1 MCRKC
6 CPMCLQMS
14 QHSRLLQVQL
24 HPGYLLFRLAF
35 YKQYLI
41 LRCVCPYGYELA
53 PDGRHCQ
60 DIDECSTE
68 ANNCRYDCKNLI
80 GSFVC
85 VCPEGFKKVPGSQD
99 ECTDIDEC
107 LGDGRTLCGPGGTC
121 FNSPGGYS
129 CLCGQV
135 YFICE
140 ANRVVS

>member
-1 MCRKC
+1 M
-6 CPMCLQMS
+6 
-14 QHSRLLQVQL
+14 
-24 HPGYLLFRLAF
+24 
-35 YKQYLI
+35 
-41 LRCVCPYGYELA
+41 CPYGYELA

-135 YFICE
+135 YVFVRPTELLVKVLTSRAFRVTKRLRMEKSAWTGGKEPATIVLL
-140 ANRVVS
+140 VVSVVKHLQ